1 MTIRMTNFVDLYKK
15 YFDFVWSS
23 ARYLGVAEA
32 EMDDVVQEVFITIH
46 SRISTLQKPESLRS
60 WIYGITRRIVSTYH
74 RNKRTALITADT
86 ARLEPE
92 MLQPERASPFQIA
105 EQTEQTELLRGLLE
119 ELDASKREVIELAE
133 LHEMTAPE
141 IAAAIEIPLNTVY
154 SRLRAAKLELEDAFR
169 RYNARTQWQA
179 RACAN

>member
-1 MTIRMTNFVDLYKK
+1 MTNFVDLYKT

-23 ARYLGVAEA
+23 ARYLGVADA

-46 SRISTLQKPESLRS
+46 RRVSTLQKPESLRS
-60 WIYGITRRIVSTYH
+60 WIYGITRRIVSSYH
-74 RNKRTALITADT
+74 RTKRTALIAADT

-92 MLQPERASPFQIA
+92 MLQPERSSPLQVA
-105 EQTEQTELLRGLLE
+105 EQTEQTELLRGLLS
-119 ELDASKREVIELAE
+119 ELDPSKREIIELAE

-154 SRLRAAKLELEDAFR
+154 SRLRVARLELEEALR
-169 RYNARTQWQA
+169 RHNARTQWQS